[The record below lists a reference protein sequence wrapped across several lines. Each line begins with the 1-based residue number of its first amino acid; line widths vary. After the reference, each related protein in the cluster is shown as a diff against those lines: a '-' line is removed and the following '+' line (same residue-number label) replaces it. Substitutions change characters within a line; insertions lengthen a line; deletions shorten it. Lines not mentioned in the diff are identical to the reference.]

1 MTSDYKPM
9 DARKEICGVLL
20 NDRFYKNAV
29 KCFKSAFKDIFVDN
43 VILEDV
49 CCQFSSRGYFKIV
62 YKYVPSNYSITIENE
77 MRLFNIKIE
86 DEEGASTHLNRIE
99 KYDGNLTSKNIRL
112 AVLLLRKVLLADN
125 FFLYIYGDE
134 IIYRKAGDRVDAFK
148 REDISEIIAG
158 SQRYTG

>member
-1 MTSDYKPM
+1 
-9 DARKEICGVLL
+9 
-20 NDRFYKNAV
+20 
-29 KCFKSAFKDIFVDN
+29 
-43 VILEDV
+43 
-49 CCQFSSRGYFKIV
+49 
-62 YKYVPSNYSITIENE
+62 

-99 KYDGNLTSKNIRL
+99 KYDGNLTSQNIRL